1 MLGRALKVLVG
12 RESTAG
18 TTATSMHPLI
28 VEGEQLPLG
37 DTSTE
42 MLANERSSVYQ
53 HDNAAMVQGLKRR
66 SPVKLA
72 MACKYAPLQL
82 GTAATAPVAITDAA
96 ALSQELILEHWL
108 GGRVSS
114 TGSAVDG
121 SSSTASS
128 VDVTAG
134 HGSRFTVGQIAV
146 FYVAGVP
153 QPRQIT
159 AIATDALSV
168 YPDLSAGPAA
178 AQVVLGGRT
187 FHRAESHTQ
196 TLTVEAAN
204 VESGTPAGQQ
214 RGRMVRGQCA
224 WSAEIGQRAMLAF
237 DGVSQAHDLG
247 NLSISTIDAA
257 DDMGADV
264 VWAGGASYLW
274 SSAVSTAPTAVC
286 IEKMTVAVPNSW
298 REQACM
304 SGVEGAAG
312 VVMTGGRTPPT
323 VELTMRWDT
332 MGATMMAGSAAG
344 TEYSLLSYASRGSST
359 SQAWAGWFAGR
370 MAFDA
375 EPTRV
380 IVDGEVMVVA
390 KFRCLANTLAAG
402 SPLSS
407 SSTDAERSPIVYFLC

>member
-1 MLGRALKVLVG
+1 MLSRAIVALVG

-18 TTATSMHPLI
+18 TTATNMRPLRI
-28 VEGEQLPLG
+28 EGEQLPLG

-42 MLANERSSVYQ
+42 MLANERSSAYQ
-53 HDNAAMVQGLKRR
+53 HDAAAMVKGLQRR

-72 MACKYAPLQL
+72 MVAKYPPVQL
-82 GTAATAPVAITDAA
+82 STLVAAPVAITNAA
-96 ALSQELILEHWL
+96 ALSQELIYEHWL

-114 TGSAVDG
+114 TGSLVDG
-121 SSSTASS
+121 AGSTTTT

-134 HGSRFTVGQIAV
+134 HGSRFTVGQMV
-146 FYVAGVP
+146 VVYVAGVP
-153 QPRQIT
+153 AVRQVT
-159 AIATDALSV
+159 AIATDTLTVYPALSG
-168 YPDLSAGPAA
+168 APAA
-178 AQVVLGGRT
+178 AQVVLGSRT

-204 VESGTPAGQQ
+204 TESGTPAAQQ

-224 WSAEIGQRAMLAF
+224 WTAEIGQRAMLAF

-247 NLSISTIDAA
+247 DLSISYTDVA

-264 VWAGGASYLW
+264 VWQGSSFLFGG
-274 SSAVSTAPTAVC
+274 SSNPSAVC
-286 IEKMTVAVPNSW
+286 IEKLTVTIPNTW
-298 REQACM
+298 REQACL

-323 VELTMRWDT
+323 IEVTARWDGF
-332 MGATMMAGSAAG
+332 GATAMSGYAAGSNV
-344 TEYSLLSYASRGSST
+344 SLLAYATRGT
-359 SQAWAGWFAGR
+359 TTAQTWAGWFAAR

-375 EPTRV
+375 EPTRTV
-380 IVDGEVMVVA
+380 IDGEVMVVC

-402 SPLSS
+402 SPLSA
-407 SSTDAERSPIVYFLC
+407 SSTDAERSPILFFLA